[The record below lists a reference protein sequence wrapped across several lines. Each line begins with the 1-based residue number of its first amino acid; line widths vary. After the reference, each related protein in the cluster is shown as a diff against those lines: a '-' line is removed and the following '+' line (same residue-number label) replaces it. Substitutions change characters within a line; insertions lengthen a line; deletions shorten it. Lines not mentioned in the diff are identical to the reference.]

1 MEGIMIIYVVKQG
14 DTLTSIAQ
22 EFGTTA
28 ENIIEENGITNR
40 DKLVIG
46 QTIVLNTAET
56 EKLGN
61 ISNTGYAYP
70 NIDREVLRQTLPY
83 LTSLVIFTYGFT
95 PEGELIGI
103 DDEEL
108 IAIAR
113 EGGVA
118 PIMMISTLTT
128 EGTFSNELSNQLL
141 NNIAVQ
147 DILINNIIANMNAKN
162 YFGLEIDFEFVF
174 PEDRDAYSA
183 FVEKLTSRLNAEGY
197 EVLTALA
204 PKTSSTQM
212 GLLYES
218 HDYERLGQV
227 SDAVLLMTYEWGYT
241 YGPPMAVSPINKVRE
256 VLDYAVTVI
265 PPEKIFMG
273 MPNYGYDWTLP
284 FVRGE
289 SRAAS
294 LGNVA
299 AVERA
304 AEFNTVIQYDEV
316 AQAPFYY
323 YYDTTGK
330 QHVVWFEDARS
341 VDAKVRLVS
350 EYGFQGIGVWNVM
363 KFFPQMWLVIGSLF
377 NINKLL

>member
-1 MEGIMIIYVVKQG
+1 MIIYVVKQG